1 MIFKYFHLPTF
12 IISLAIGIF
21 IVYIQAP
28 EHTTIFVYPNP
39 DNKDK
44 ILYRD
49 RTDTCYKYSS
59 QEVSCPNDIAKF
71 REYPIQ

>member
-1 MIFKYFHLPTF
+1 MFTKYFHVPTF

-28 EHTTIFVYPNP
+28 ELTTIFVYPNP

-44 ILYRD
+44 ILYNNHGNSL
-49 RTDTCYKYSS
+49 YNKFLYM
-59 QEVSCPNDIAKF
+59 VSGP
-71 REYPIQ
+71 